1 MTPFETFTALFQ
13 VILIMFAYSVL
24 LWKESHMFRFA
35 QYSLAAVAL
44 ANAAVYTVLTVIQT
58 GITPM
63 LGGSIQYIIPIIL
76 GALLYTRLVE
86 QYAWMSRWGMAALVG
101 TGLGLALRGMVESQI
116 VNQIQ
121 ANFLPLIGGN
131 ITPFDNIVMILT
143 TILVMLYF
151 FFTIRPKEGAV
162 ASGLDMAGRIGR
174 MLMMLA
180 FGSMFGNIVMTRMSW
195 LGSRIGFV
203 VDTLMQVLGLR

>member
-13 VILIMFAYSVL
+13 VILIIFAYSVL
-24 LWKESHMFRFA
+24 LWKENHAFRFA

-63 LGGSIQYIIPIIL
+63 FEGSIQYIIPIIL

-131 ITPFDNIVMILT
+131 ITPFDNLVMVLT
-143 TILVMLYF
+143 SILVMLYF
-151 FFTIRPKEGAV
+151 FFTIRPKEGGL
-162 ASGLDMAGRIGR
+162 ASGLDAVSRVGRL
-174 MLMMLA
+174 LMMLA